1 MNLVCFI
8 QARISSKRFPGK
20 VLLKIKNKEIL
31 KIIYERINRNFKKLK
46 IVILTSRLNSD
57 KKIVNFCKKNKYKYS
72 LGPINNVYKRYKLA
86 LKK

>member
-20 VLLKIKNKEIL
+20 VLVKIKNKEIL

-57 KKIVNFCKKNKYKYS
+57 KKKF
-72 LGPINNVYKRYKLA
+72 L
-86 LKK
+86 